1 MNWIAKAAAAAVL
14 AFGAISAS
22 AAIRLQGA
30 GSTFVTPMMQRWVTE
45 YQKEHPDV
53 QIDYQSIG
61 SGGGVK
67 AFTEKTVDFGASDAP
82 LGKKEFQGV
91 GGPEAV
97 VQIPVIAGAVVPG
110 YNLPGLNGDLKLD
123 GPTLADIFMGVIN
136 RWNDPKIAAQN
147 PGLNLPGTSITP
159 AHRTD
164 GSGTTFIFTS
174 YLSTQ
179 SEAFKE
185 KIGAAKQ
192 VEWPGGSGGKGNEGV
207 TQVVQST
214 PGGIGYIELA
224 YALQNNIPF
233 AAMKNAD
240 GKYVKA
246 TPQSTSAAGEA
257 AAKSMDK
264 NHAAALWSQR
274 GEETYPIAGFT
285 YVFVRKDLSV
295 LQDKAKAEALA
306 NFLAWATRPGQE
318 LATQLDYAPLSTAVQ
333 EIDARALAELNWGGT
348 PLLAAK

>member
-1 MNWIAKAAAAAVL
+1 MKWITKVAAAAVL
-14 AFGAISAS
+14 ILAVDTGAAV
-22 AAIRLQGA
+22 RLQGA

-45 YQKEHPDV
+45 YQKQHPEV

-97 VQIPVIAGAVVPG
+97 IQIPVVAGAVVPG
-110 YNLPGLNGDLKLD
+110 YNLPGLKGELKLD
-123 GPTLADIFMGVIN
+123 GPTLADIFMGVVN
-136 RWNDPKIAAQN
+136 RWNDPKITALN
-147 PGLNLPGTSITP
+147 PGLNLPATPITP

-179 SEAFKE
+179 SEPFKE
-185 KIGAAKQ
+185 KVGAAKQ

-233 AAMKNAD
+233 AVMKNAD
-240 GKYVKA
+240 GKFVKA

-264 NHAAALWSQR
+264 NNAAPLWNQP
-274 GEETYPIAGFT
+274 GEQTYPIAGFT

-295 LQDKAKAEALA
+295 LQDKDKAEALA
-306 NFLAWATRPGQE
+306 NFLLWATHPGQE
-318 LATQLDYAPLSTAVQ
+318 LATQLDYAPLSAAVQ
-333 EIDARALAELNWGGT
+333 TRDGRALAALNWGGT
-348 PLLAAK
+348 PLLPAGK

>member
-1 MNWIAKAAAAAVL
+1 MKWMTKAAAVTVL
-14 AFGAISAS
+14 LLGIASAG

-45 YQKEHPDV
+45 YQKEHPEV

-82 LGKKEFQGV
+82 LGKKEFQNV
-91 GGPEAV
+91 GGPDAV
-97 VQIPVIAGAVVPG
+97 IQIPVIAGAVVAG
-110 YNLPGLNGDLKLD
+110 YNLPGLSGELKLD
-123 GPTLADIFMGVIN
+123 GPTLADIFAGVVT
-136 RWNDPKIAAQN
+136 RWNDQKIASQN
-147 PGLNLPGTSITP
+147 PGLNLPDTAITP

-185 KIGAAKQ
+185 KVGAAKQ

-214 PGGIGYIELA
+214 PGAIGYIELA

-233 AAMKNAD
+233 ALMKNAD

-246 TPQSTSAAGEA
+246 SPQSTSAAGEA
-257 AAKSMDK
+257 AAKAMDK
-264 NHAAALWSQR
+264 NNAAPLWNQP

-285 YVFVRKDLSV
+285 YVFIRKDLSV
-295 LQDKAKAEALA
+295 LQDKSKAESIA
-306 NFLAWATRPGQE
+306 NFLMWATHSGQG
-318 LATQLDYAPLSTAVQ
+318 LATQLDYAPLSATVQ
-333 EIDARALAELNWGGT
+333 EVDARALQQLRFGET
-348 PLLAAK
+348 PLLK

>member
-1 MNWIAKAAAAAVL
+1 MKWITKAAAVTVL
-14 AFGAISAS
+14 LLGIASAG

-45 YQKEHPDV
+45 YQKEHPEV

-82 LGKKEFQGV
+82 LGKKEFQNV
-91 GGPEAV
+91 GGPDAV
-97 VQIPVIAGAVVPG
+97 IQIPVIAGAVVAG
-110 YNLPGLNGDLKLD
+110 YNLPGLSGELKLD
-123 GPTLADIFMGVIN
+123 GPTLADIFAGVVT
-136 RWNDPKIAAQN
+136 RWNDQKIASQN
-147 PGLNLPGTSITP
+147 PGLNLPDTAITP

-192 VEWPGGSGGKGNEGV
+192 VEWPGGSGGKGSEGV

-214 PGGIGYIELA
+214 PGAIGYIELA
-224 YALQNNIPF
+224 YAIQNNIPF
-233 AAMKNAD
+233 ALMKNAD

-246 TPQSTSAAGEA
+246 SPQSTSAAGEA
-257 AAKSMDK
+257 AAKAMDK
-264 NHAAALWSQR
+264 NNAAPLWNQP
-274 GEETYPIAGFT
+274 GEEVYPVAGFT

-295 LQDKAKAEALA
+295 LQDKSKAEALA
-306 NFLAWATRPGQE
+306 NFLMWATHSGQG
-318 LATQLDYAPLSTAVQ
+318 LATQLDYAPLSAAVQ
-333 EIDARALAELNWGGT
+333 EVDARALQQLRFGET
-348 PLLAAK
+348 PLLK